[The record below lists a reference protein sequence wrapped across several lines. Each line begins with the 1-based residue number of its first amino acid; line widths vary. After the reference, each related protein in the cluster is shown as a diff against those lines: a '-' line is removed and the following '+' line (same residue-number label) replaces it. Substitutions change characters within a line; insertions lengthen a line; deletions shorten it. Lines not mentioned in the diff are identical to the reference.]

1 MPQSGSCVLEFP
13 DKKAGNAKIET
24 RYELSY
30 SPDVADRT
38 VKGVVALTLPDGI
51 RAQLAGRG
59 EIVFSPSARAKVTFI
74 CYSKGFLEFVSDGPF
89 PKL

>member
-1 MPQSGSCVLEFP
+1 MPKVGSCVLEFP
-13 DKKAGNAKIET
+13 DGKTGRAKIEA

-38 VKGVVALTLPDGI
+38 VRGVLAMSLPDGI

-59 EIVFSPSARAKVTFI
+59 EVVFSPAARANVTFV